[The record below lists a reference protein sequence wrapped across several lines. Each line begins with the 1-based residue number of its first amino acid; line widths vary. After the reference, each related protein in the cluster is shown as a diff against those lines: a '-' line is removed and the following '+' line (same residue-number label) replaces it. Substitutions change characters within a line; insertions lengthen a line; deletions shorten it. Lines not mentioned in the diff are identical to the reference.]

1 MVLYRIEG
9 GGHTWPNGL
18 QYLPEKILGK
28 VCRDLNGSEVICRQT
43 SEVSGEQRRVNKG
56 VRNRINLLLA
66 IYGS

>member
-9 GGHTWPNGL
+9 GGYTWPNGL

-43 SEVSGEQRRVNKG
+43 SEVFETSEVSAD
-56 VRNRINLLLA
+56 VSL
-66 IYGS
+66 SVP